1 MTAGQRMELVK
12 RMEIDNLEKKIPF
25 EECVKIA
32 RELNLS
38 VEQVSSKILILVI
51 VQKHFRVE
59 AYRWQQSYESSVFSF
74 AFS

>member
-1 MTAGQRMELVK
+1 MELVK

-59 AYRWQQSYESSVFSF
+59 AYR
-74 AFS
+74 